1 MQTAKITTS
10 NQLVFAKVITAL
22 LPQNSVMS
30 IEIPAE
36 AIKAT
41 TAGLREFRIPCKSVR
56 FLYFKYSLAMQV
68 TMMQDGRM
76 HPKVAAR
83 APPMPAIFIP
93 TQVADL
99 MAMGHGVICEIV
111 IRSVIASIESQ

>member
-1 MQTAKITTS
+1 MR
-10 NQLVFAKVITAL
+10 
-22 LPQNSVMS
+22 

-41 TAGLREFRIPCKSVR
+41 TAGRREFKIPCKSAR
-56 FLYFKYSLAMQV
+56 FLYFKYSLAIQV

-83 APPMPAIFIP
+83 APPVPAIFVP
-93 TQVADL
+93 TKVAEL
-99 MAMGHGVICEIV
+99 MAMGPGVIWEIV
-111 IRSVIASIESQ
+111 IRSVNSAIESQ